1 MARPPLST
9 HCGRSGAC
17 YALDVDEET
26 QGEEGDRANR
36 RAGCLVALSLWVLI
50 GIPFFMLNL
59 MGECL
64 PRDDPNIAACD
75 AERQWL
81 GWFSIFGSPI
91 LFGLIGW
98 G

>member
-1 MARPPLST
+1 MAGT
-9 HCGRSGAC
+9 
-17 YALDVDEET
+17 V
-26 QGEEGDRANR
+26 GEESELEEADRSDR
-36 RAGCLVALSLWVLI
+36 GAGCGVALSLWLLI
-50 GIPFFMLNL
+50 EIPFFMLNL

-98 G
+98 AVSRWRRRGR